1 MSDLSEAIVTFMHIH
16 SAKYLE
22 ADRDKSI
29 IMLEKDGLIVGEKC
43 QSLDGIKSYALSES
57 GTQLVSEMGELGIVI
72 SQAPPQN

>member
-16 SAKYLE
+16 SAKNLE

-29 IMLEKDGLIVGEKC
+29 IMLEKDGLIVGEEC
-43 QSLDGIKSYALSES
+43 QSLGGTKSYALSES

-72 SQAPPQN
+72 SQDPS